1 MADGRKKLQW
11 SALKVGVVITLAL
24 FILLVAIFFAG
35 GIENLFTPTVKLRI
49 QFRDVK
55 GLRMGSPV
63 WIYGTEV
70 GSVKGINLDLVYG
83 TVVTVAVNK
92 GALGFIKRDSQASI
106 LTMGLLGDKYVE
118 LTTGSPLAESIRP
131 SEMIKGTTQIE
142 FTDIVETSALTI
154 QRVSELT
161 AKLDHLVTSIEK
173 GQGTVAKFLADP
185 AVYDN
190 LKNAT
195 NTLSKTMEDFK
206 NSRGTLKMLIEDP
219 SIYNRILAA
228 TSSIEEFGNTLNKGS
243 GTLKKLVEDP
253 SLYDTLLATTSEMET
268 FTKRLNSELD
278 AFSKKLNSELDA
290 LSKKL
295 KDGNGTL
302 QKLVENPELYDNL
315 NRGSQHLASILSRVD
330 QGQGT
335 AGALVRDDE
344 LAMELKDAITKLKT
358 LAVEMDGLSVELK
371 ALTKDI
377 KENPKK
383 YFKFSIF

>member
-1 MADGRKKLQW
+1 MADVKKKLRW
-11 SALKVGVVITLAL
+11 SQLKVGLVITLAL
-24 FILLVAIFFAG
+24 FILLIAIFFAG
-35 GIENLFTPTVKLRI
+35 GIENLFSPTVKLRV

-55 GLRMGSPV
+55 GLRKGAPV

-70 GSVKGINLDLVYG
+70 GSVKEINLDPVYG
-83 TVVTVAVNK
+83 TLVTLAVNR
-92 GALGFIKRDSQASI
+92 GAMGFIKKDSQASI

-118 LTTGSPLAESIRP
+118 LNTGSPLAEPIRP
-131 SEMIKGTTQIE
+131 SEMIKGTTQVE

-161 AKLDHLVTSIEK
+161 AKLDHLVTGIEA

-195 NTLSKTMEDFK
+195 NTLSKTLDDFK

-253 SLYDTLLATTSEMET
+253 SLYDALLATTSEMET
-268 FTKRLNSELD
+268 FSKRLNTELD
-278 AFSKKLNSELDA
+278 AFST
-290 LSKKL
+290 KL
-295 KDGNGTL
+295 KEEKGTL

-315 NRGSQHLASILSRVD
+315 NTGSKYLASILSRVD

-335 AGALVRDDE
+335 VGALVHDDE

-377 KENPKK
+377 RENPKK

>member
-1 MADGRKKLQW
+1 MADVKKKLRW
-11 SALKVGVVITLAL
+11 SQLKVGLVITLAL
-24 FILLVAIFFAG
+24 FILLIAIFFAG
-35 GIENLFTPTVKLRI
+35 GIENLFSPTVKLRV

-55 GLRMGSPV
+55 GLRKGAPV

-70 GSVKGINLDLVYG
+70 GSVKEINLDPVYG
-83 TVVTVAVNK
+83 TLVTLAVNK
-92 GALGFIKRDSQASI
+92 GAMGFIKKDSQASI

-118 LTTGSPLAESIRP
+118 LNTGSPLAEPIRP

-161 AKLDHLVTSIEK
+161 AKLDHLVTGIET

-185 AVYDN
+185 AIYDN

-195 NTLSKTMEDFK
+195 NTLSKTLDDFK

-253 SLYDTLLATTSEMET
+253 SLYDALLATASEMET
-268 FTKRLNSELD
+268 FGKKLNTELD
-278 AFSKKLNSELDA
+278 AFSKKLKEE
-290 LSKKL
+290 K
-295 KDGNGTL
+295 GTL

-315 NRGSQHLASILSRVD
+315 NTGSKSLASILSRVD
-330 QGQGT
+330 QGQGM
-335 AGALVRDDE
+335 AGALVRDEE
-344 LAMELKDAITKLKT
+344 LPKELKETITKLKT
-358 LAVEMDGLSVELK
+358 LTVEMDGLTVELK
-371 ALTKDI
+371 ELTKDI
-377 KENPKK
+377 KEHPTK

>member
-1 MADGRKKLQW
+1 MADVKKKLRW
-11 SALKVGVVITLAL
+11 SQLKVGLVITLSL
-24 FILLVAIFFAG
+24 FILLIAIFFAG
-35 GIENLFTPTVKLRI
+35 GIENLFSPTVKLRV

-55 GLRMGSPV
+55 GLRKGAPV

-70 GSVKGINLDLVYG
+70 GSVKEINLDPVYG
-83 TVVTVAVNK
+83 TLVTLAVNR
-92 GALGFIKRDSQASI
+92 GAMGFIKKDSEASI

-118 LTTGSPLAESIRP
+118 LNTGSPLAEPIRP

-161 AKLDHLVTSIEK
+161 AKLDHLVTGIET

-195 NTLSKTMEDFK
+195 NTLSKTLDDFK

-253 SLYDTLLATTSEMET
+253 SLYDALLATTSEMET
-268 FTKRLNSELD
+268 FSKRLNTELD
-278 AFSKKLNSELDA
+278 AFST
-290 LSKKL
+290 KL
-295 KDGNGTL
+295 KEEKGTL

-315 NRGSQHLASILSRVD
+315 NTGSKYLASILSRVD

-335 AGALVRDDE
+335 VGALVHDDE
-344 LAMELKDAITKLKT
+344 LARELKDAITKLKT

-377 KENPKK
+377 RENPKK

>member
-1 MADGRKKLQW
+1 MADVKKKLRW
-11 SALKVGVVITLAL
+11 SQLKVGLVITLAL
-24 FILLVAIFFAG
+24 FILLIAIFFAG
-35 GIENLFTPTVKLRI
+35 GIENLFSPTVKLRV

-55 GLRMGSPV
+55 GLRKGAPV

-70 GSVKGINLDLVYG
+70 GSVKDIDLDPVYG
-83 TVVTVAVNK
+83 TLVTLAVNR
-92 GALGFIKRDSQASI
+92 GAMGFIKKDSQASI

-118 LTTGSPLAESIRP
+118 LNTGSPLAEPIRP

-161 AKLDHLVTSIEK
+161 AKLDHLVTGIET

-195 NTLSKTMEDFK
+195 TTLSKTLDDFK

-219 SIYNRILAA
+219 SIYNRIMAA

-253 SLYDTLLATTSEMET
+253 SLYDALLATASEMET
-268 FTKRLNSELD
+268 FSKKLNTELD
-278 AFSKKLNSELDA
+278 AFSTKLENE
-290 LSKKL
+290 K
-295 KDGNGTL
+295 GTL
-302 QKLVENPELYDNL
+302 QKLVENPELYDNF
-315 NRGSQHLASILSRVD
+315 NTGSKSLASILSKVD

-335 AGALVRDDE
+335 VGALVHDDE
-344 LAMELKDAITKLKT
+344 LAKELKDAITKLKT

>member
-1 MADGRKKLQW
+1 MADVKKKLRW
-11 SALKVGVVITLAL
+11 SQLKVGLVITLSL
-24 FILLVAIFFAG
+24 FILLIAIFFAG
-35 GIENLFTPTVKLRI
+35 GIENLFSPTVKLRV

-55 GLRMGSPV
+55 GLRKGAPV

-70 GSVKGINLDLVYG
+70 GSVKEINLDPVYG
-83 TVVTVAVNK
+83 TLVTLAVNR
-92 GALGFIKRDSQASI
+92 GAMGFIKKDSEASI

-118 LTTGSPLAESIRP
+118 LNTGSPLAEPIRP

-161 AKLDHLVTSIEK
+161 AKLDHLVTGIET

-195 NTLSKTMEDFK
+195 NTLSKTLDDFK

-253 SLYDTLLATTSEMET
+253 SLYDALLATASEMET
-268 FTKRLNSELD
+268 FSKRLNTELD
-278 AFSKKLNSELDA
+278 AFST
-290 LSKKL
+290 KL
-295 KDGNGTL
+295 KEEKGTL

-315 NRGSQHLASILSRVD
+315 NTGSKYLASILSRVD

-335 AGALVRDDE
+335 VGALVHDDE
-344 LAMELKDAITKLKT
+344 LARELKDAITKLKT

-377 KENPKK
+377 RENPKK

>member
-1 MADGRKKLQW
+1 MADVKKKLRW
-11 SALKVGVVITLAL
+11 SQLKVGLVITLAL

-35 GIENLFTPTVKLRI
+35 GIENLFSPTVKLRV

-55 GLRMGSPV
+55 GLRKGAPV

-70 GSVKGINLDLVYG
+70 GSVKEIDLDPVYG
-83 TVVTVAVNK
+83 TLVTLAVNR
-92 GALGFIKRDSQASI
+92 GAMGFIKKDSQASI

-118 LTTGSPLAESIRP
+118 LNTGSPLAEPIRP
-131 SEMIKGTTQIE
+131 DEMIKGTTQIE

-161 AKLDHLVTSIEK
+161 AKLDHLVTGIES

-195 NTLSKTMEDFK
+195 NTLSKTLDDFK

-253 SLYDTLLATTSEMET
+253 SLYDALLATASEME
-268 FTKRLNSELD
+268 
-278 AFSKKLNSELDA
+278 AFSKKLNDE
-290 LSKKL
+290 
-295 KDGNGTL
+295 NGTL

-315 NRGSQHLASILSRVD
+315 NRGSQALASILSKVD

-335 AGALVRDDE
+335 VGALIHDDE
-344 LAMELKDAITKLKT
+344 LARELKDTITKLKT

-371 ALTKDI
+371 ALTIDI

>member
-11 SALKVGVVITLAL
+11 SALKVGVVLTLSL

-55 GLRMGSPV
+55 GLRRGSPV

-142 FTDIVETSALTI
+142 FTDIVETSALTS
-154 QRVSELT
+154 QRVSVLT

-228 TSSIEEFGNTLNKGS
+228 TPSTEEVGHTSEKGS

-278 AFSKKLNSELDA
+278 AFST
-290 LSKKL
+290 KL
-295 KDGNGTL
+295 KDENGTL
-302 QKLVENPELYDNL
+302 QKLVEKPERYDNL
-315 NRGSQHLASILSRVD
+315 NRGSQVLASILSRVD

-344 LAMELKDAITKLKT
+344 LARELKDAITKLKT

-377 KENPKK
+377 RENPKK

>member
-1 MADGRKKLQW
+1 MADVKKKLRW
-11 SALKVGVVITLAL
+11 SQLKVGLVITLSL
-24 FILLVAIFFAG
+24 FILLIAIFFAG
-35 GIENLFTPTVKLRI
+35 GIENLFSPTVKLRV

-55 GLRMGSPV
+55 GLRKGAPV

-70 GSVKGINLDLVYG
+70 GSVKEINLDPVYG
-83 TVVTVAVNK
+83 TLVTLAVNR
-92 GALGFIKRDSQASI
+92 GAMGFIKKDSEASI

-118 LTTGSPLAESIRP
+118 LNTGSPLAEPIRP

-161 AKLDHLVTSIEK
+161 AKLDHLVTGIET

-195 NTLSKTMEDFK
+195 NTLSKTLDDFK

-228 TSSIEEFGNTLNKGS
+228 TSSIEEFGNTLNKES

-253 SLYDTLLATTSEMET
+253 SLYDALLATTSEMET
-268 FTKRLNSELD
+268 FSKRLNTELD
-278 AFSKKLNSELDA
+278 AFST
-290 LSKKL
+290 KL
-295 KDGNGTL
+295 KEEKGTL

-315 NRGSQHLASILSRVD
+315 NTGSKYLASILSRVD

-335 AGALVRDDE
+335 VGALVHDDE
-344 LAMELKDAITKLKT
+344 LARELKDAITKLKT

-377 KENPKK
+377 RDNPKK